1 MHKFLCLLFLN
12 FVCLAWSQ
20 SEQLA
25 QNYYDRGEFEKAQI
39 AFEELLQ
46 QQPNNYNYFQKSID
60 IYQQLEQFD
69 KAQFAIQKQYDKY
82 KQSGLLVELGYNY
95 QLQKQDEKAKKLY
108 EEAIS
113 KIEISANEVY
123 QVAYVFDRK
132 TLTNYALKAYQL
144 AVKKDPN
151 LHFNYQMA
159 LLYGQNGDTENMI
172 EMFLTEAQLS
182 PQSSVLIQN
191 QLSRFLN
198 EDNSGNFNSAV
209 KKALL
214 IRIQKTQD
222 LFWNQFLSWLYVQN
236 KEYAKAFIQEKAIY
250 KRDSDSFSNIVNLA
264 QLAMEDGETESA
276 TEILNFVLE
285 NTQDL
290 DLQIQAHSFLIN
302 QKIKTAKPADYAAIN
317 IELDTLLKKF
327 GINPFTLDLIQLKAH
342 FTAFN
347 LKKPEEAIALIKKTI
362 DLSLKPNQEND
373 IKMELADI
381 FLFQEKFNQALLYY
395 SQIESNSNNNPTGQE
410 ASLKIAKTSYYKED
424 FTWAEQQVKILKS
437 ASTQLIA
444 NDALELFLL
453 LNDAKAQDSTQT
465 ALKKFAK
472 ADFLL
477 FQDKKEDA
485 LQKFQLI
492 LSENKEDAIVPAV
505 LLKIGTIQ
513 VKNQNYTE
521 ALTSFQEIINQHK
534 ESIYV
539 DEALFFA
546 GETYEK
552 LDLIDKAKSAYEALI
567 LQHSDSIYFV
577 DAQKKY
583 RKLRG
588 DTNT

>member
-12 FVCLAWSQ
+12 FICLAWSQ

-46 QQPNNYNYFQKSID
+46 QQPNNYNYFQKTID

>member
-1 MHKFLCLLFLN
+1 
-12 FVCLAWSQ
+12 VCFAWSQ

-39 AFEELLQ
+39 AYDELLNS
-46 QQPNNYNYFQKSID
+46 QPNNYNYFQKSID
-60 IYQQLEQFD
+60 IYQQLEQYD
-69 KAQFAIQKQYDKY
+69 KAQFAIQNRYDKY
-82 KQSGLLVELGYNY
+82 KQAGFLVELGYNY

-108 EEAIS
+108 DQAIS
-113 KIEISANEVY
+113 KIEISPNEVY
-123 QVAYVFDRK
+123 QVAYVFERK
-132 TLTNYALKAYQL
+132 SLTDYALKAYQM
-144 AVKKDPN
+144 AISKDPKM
-151 LHFNYQMA
+151 HFNYQMA
-159 LLYGQNGDTENMI
+159 LLYGQKGDTDNMI
-172 EMFLTEAQLS
+172 EMFLTEAQFS
-182 PQSSVLIQN
+182 PQSSILIQN
-191 QLSRFLN
+191 QMSRFLSD
-198 EDNSGNFNSAV
+198 DNSGNFNAAL

-236 KEYAKAFIQEKAIY
+236 REYSKSFIQEKAIY
-250 KRDSDSFSNIVNLA
+250 KRDSDSFSNIVNLG
-264 QLAMEDGETESA
+264 QLAMEDDEVEAA

-290 DLQIQAHSFLIN
+290 DLQIQAHTFLIN
-302 QKIKTAKPADYAAIN
+302 QKIKTAKPTDFSTIN
-317 IELDTLLKKF
+317 AELDALLKQY
-327 GINPFTLDLIQLKAH
+327 GISPYTLDLIQLKAH
-342 FTAFN
+342 FTAFS
-347 LKKPEEAIALIKKTI
+347 LKKPDEAIALIKKTLK
-362 DLSLKPNQEND
+362 LSLKPNQEND

-395 SQIESNSNNNPTGQE
+395 SQIETNSNNNPTGQE

-424 FTWAEQQVKILKS
+424 FVWAEQQLKVLKS
-437 ASTQLIA
+437 AATQLIA
-444 NDALELFLL
+444 NDALDLFLL

-477 FQDKKEDA
+477 FQDKKDEA
-485 LQKFQLI
+485 LQKFKLI
-492 LSENKEDAIVPAV
+492 LSENKEDAIVPIA
-505 LLKIGTIQ
+505 LLRIGNIQ
-513 VKNQNYTE
+513 SQNQNYTE
-521 ALTSFQEIINQHK
+521 ALASFQEIIDQHK
-534 ESIYV
+534 ESIYT

-546 GETYEK
+546 GEIYEK
-552 LDLIDKAKSAYEALI
+552 QNLPDKAKAVYESLI

-588 DTNT
+588 DNNT